1 MERERTRIAA
11 QITRTLD
18 ALAESASSLSGDEA
32 EQVQRLIAH
41 RSEFLAQIEGLG
53 GEVSSFGQRIR
64 VHGDY
69 HLGQTLR
76 TEDGFILVDFEG
88 EPARSLEERR
98 EKQSPLKDVAGM
110 LRSFSYAAY
119 AAQTVAI
126 QAQPVEIE
134 TNVSAWAALWE
145 AAACSAFLE
154 AYRSVLADTALLPAP
169 VQQDALLRALLLEK
183 ASYELMYELNNRPA
197 WLALPLRGLLAL
209 SSR

>member
-1 MERERTRIAA
+1 
-11 QITRTLD
+11 LD
-18 ALAESASSLSGDEA
+18 ALQERSTTFTGDEA
-32 EQVQRLIAH
+32 EQVHRLIAQ
-41 RSEFLAQIEGLG
+41 RNELQTQIDDLG
-53 GEVSSFGQRIR
+53 GEASSFGHRIR

-76 TEDGFILVDFEG
+76 TGNGFVLVDFEG

-119 AAQTVAI
+119 AARTAAI
-126 QAQPVEIE
+126 LGQPIEIAKNLD
-134 TNVSAWAALWE
+134 TWAAAWE
-145 AAACSAFLE
+145 ASACSAFLL
-154 AYRSVLADTALLPAP
+154 AYRAVLAGSNLLPAP
-169 VQQDALLRALLLEK
+169 AQQDALLRALLLEK

-197 WLALPLRGLLAL
+197 WFALPLRGLLTL